1 MTEQTNYSVL
11 IQQLKDKNFKNLYHY
26 NGKGYNCISYLMHL
40 SKRFKL
46 Y

>member
-11 IQQLKDKNFKNLYHY
+11 IQQLKEKNFENSYHY

-40 SKRFKL
+40 SEWSKL